1 MNPSSKKNAQ
11 IEARLERSLR
21 NQVRAPRLDG
31 RFDAAVWAQI
41 EKATASAAVPAVPAK
56 TAASRWLFAIN
67 VVGALVA
74 VALVITFGL
83 QGFSGAEVNVALPQV
98 PQGFV
103 ERAVMAMVWPV
114 TILALCFGLMFTSMG
129 RRLRA
134 EFF

>member
-1 MNPSSKKNAQ
+1 MNKSE

-21 NQVRAPRLDG
+21 NQVRAPKLDG

-41 EKATASAAVPAVPAK
+41 ESAKASAAAPVMPAK
-56 TAASRWLFAIN
+56 SAASRWLFAIN

-74 VALVITFGL
+74 VALVIMFGS
-83 QGFSGAEVNVALPQV
+83 QAFTGAEVSVALPQV
-98 PQGFV
+98 SHGFV
-103 ERAVMAMVWPV
+103 ERAVLAMVWPV
-114 TILALCFGLMFTSMG
+114 TIIALGYGMTFTSLG

>member
-1 MNPSSKKNAQ
+1 MNKSQ

-21 NQVRAPRLDG
+21 NQVRAPKLDR

-41 EKATASAAVPAVPAK
+41 ESAKASAAAPAMPAK
-56 TAASRWLFAIN
+56 PDASRWLFAIN
-67 VVGALVA
+67 LVGALVA
-74 VALVITFGL
+74 AALVVMYGA
-83 QGFSGAEVNVALPQV
+83 QAFSGAEVNVALPQV
-98 PQGFV
+98 SQGFV

-114 TILALCFGLMFTSMG
+114 TILALGFGMMFTAVG